1 MSAPR
6 TARERARAELTQ
18 AIKDS
23 ARRQLGEVGSRALSL
38 RAVARELGMV
48 SSAVYRY
55 FSSLE
60 ELFTAL
66 IIDAYNAVG
75 ERAEQA
81 DAKARE
87 EGAGPTER
95 WLAVSHAVRTW
106 AIEHRHEFELLYGT
120 PIPGYAAPQDTIVA
134 AARMP
139 MTLVGICND
148 AIEAGAT
155 FPEGRPTVEP
165 TLITDDIAALVH
177 GSDRA
182 FAGRVILAWSGL
194 IGAISFE
201 LFGQFVGIITD
212 YTAYFDYTARA
223 AAAELGLLA

>member
-23 ARRQLGEVGSRALSL
+23 ARRQLAEVGPRALSL

-55 FSSLE
+55 FASLD

-75 ERAEQA
+75 ERAEIA
-81 DAKARE
+81 DAEARGK
-87 EGAGPTER
+87 GATPAER
-95 WLAVSHAVRTW
+95 WLAVSRAVREW
-106 AIEHRHEFELLYGT
+106 AIAHRHEFELLYGT
-120 PIPGYAAPQDTIVA
+120 PIPGYAAPQDTTTA

-139 MTLVGICND
+139 LTLVGICND
-148 AIEAGAT
+148 AIAAGTT
-155 FPEGRPTVEP
+155 FPADRPTVEP
-165 TLITDDIAALVH
+165 ELFTDDIAALVADP
-177 GSDRA
+177 SRA
-182 FAGRVILAWSGL
+182 YAGRVVLAWSGL
-194 IGAISFE
+194 IGVISFE

-212 YTAYFDYTARA
+212 YAAYFDYTASA
-223 AAAELGLLA
+223 TAAELGL